1 MIGSVHRR
9 IRLNTLEA
17 QPGGVRRLRSRS
29 VRTTKRTE
37 YVSHVEEITD
47 DWRRE
52 RPDIDLD
59 RFLLAIYLQRLGRII
74 QQDFEQLCQ
83 SRYRLR
89 SSDLRVLLAFR
100 RRGSPYAQRP
110 TDLFRALL
118 ITSGAVTKQVDR
130 LVARKLV
137 VRLRDPEY
145 RKGFLVKL
153 TEKGLKLV
161 DEVAGEIADGTTIA
175 PEMSALSRKE
185 ILDAAHFSL
194 RALKLLER
202 ERLPPQEPGTGRRRK
217 ATTTA

>member
-1 MIGSVHRR
+1 VSG
-9 IRLNTLEA
+9 LGN
-17 QPGGVRRLRSRS
+17 RSG
-29 VRTTKRTE
+29 RTAKKTE
-37 YVSHVEEITD
+37 YVSHVEEISA

-83 SRYRLR
+83 SGYRLR
-89 SSDLRVLLAFR
+89 SSDLRVLLALR

-153 TEKGLKLV
+153 TDKGLKLV
-161 DEVAGEIADGTTIA
+161 DEVTGEIAAGTTIA

-185 ILDAAHFSL
+185 MVDAARFSL

-202 ERLPPQEPGTGRRRK
+202 ERLPPQEEPGTGRRRK
-217 ATTTA
+217 ARTAA

>member
-1 MIGSVHRR
+1 MTR
-9 IRLNTLEA
+9 
-17 QPGGVRRLRSRS
+17 PLRNNRFSPPPNS
-29 VRTTKRTE
+29 PNVGTMKKTE
-37 YVSHVEEITD
+37 YVSHVEEITAE
-47 DWRRE
+47 WRRE
-52 RPDIDLD
+52 RPDIDLY

-89 SSDLRVLLAFR
+89 SSDLRVLLALR

-130 LVARKLV
+130 LVGRKLV
-137 VRLRDPEY
+137 VRLRDPDY

-161 DEVAGEIADGTTIA
+161 DEVAGEIADGTSIA

-185 ILDAAHFSL
+185 ILDAAQFSL

-202 ERLPPQEPGTGRRRK
+202 ERLPPEQEPGPGRRRK
-217 ATTTA
+217 ASPKT

>member
-1 MIGSVHRR
+1 LGKGS
-9 IRLNTLEA
+9 
-17 QPGGVRRLRSRS
+17 G
-29 VRTTKRTE
+29 RTAKRTE

-52 RPDIDLD
+52 RPDIDLH
-59 RFLLAIYLQRLGRII
+59 RFLLSIYLQRLGRII

-89 SSDLRVLLAFR
+89 SSDLRVLLALR
-100 RRGSPYAQRP
+100 RRGAPYAQRP

-130 LVARKLV
+130 LAARKLV
-137 VRLRDPEY
+137 VRTRDPDY

-161 DEVAGEIADGTTIA
+161 DEVAAEIAAGTTIA

-185 ILDAAHFSL
+185 ILDAAQFSL

-202 ERLPPQEPGTGRRRK
+202 ERLAPQEEPGPGRRRK
-217 ATTTA
+217 ASATA

>member
-1 MIGSVHRR
+1 M
-9 IRLNTLEA
+9 RLNTSVA
-17 QPGGVRRLRSRS
+17 RPRGVRRLGNRSS
-29 VRTTKRTE
+29 RTAKRTE

-59 RFLLAIYLQRLGRII
+59 RFLLSIYLQRLGRII

-89 SSDLRVLLAFR
+89 SSDLRVLLALR

-137 VRLRDPEY
+137 VRTRDPDY

-161 DEVAGEIADGTTIA
+161 DEVAAEIAAGTTIA

-185 ILDAAHFSL
+185 ILDAAQFSL

-202 ERLPPQEPGTGRRRK
+202 ERLAPEEESATGKRRK
-217 ATTTA
+217 ASATNRT

>member
-1 MIGSVHRR
+1 
-9 IRLNTLEA
+9 
-17 QPGGVRRLRSRS
+17 LRNRS
-29 VRTTKRTE
+29 VSEMKKTE
-37 YVSHVEEITD
+37 YVSHVEEITAE
-47 DWRRE
+47 WRRE

-89 SSDLRVLLAFR
+89 SSDLRVLLALR

-137 VRLRDPEY
+137 VRLRDPDY

-161 DEVAGEIADGTTIA
+161 DEVASEIADGTTIA
-175 PEMSALSRKE
+175 PEMSSLSRKE
-185 ILDAAHFSL
+185 ILNAVHFSL

-202 ERLPPQEPGTGRRRK
+202 ERLPPQQNPGTGRRRK
-217 ATTTA
+217 ASTTA

>member
-1 MIGSVHRR
+1 MRK
-9 IRLNTLEA
+9 
-17 QPGGVRRLRSRS
+17 QD
-29 VRTTKRTE
+29 TKATKKIE
-37 YVSHVEEITD
+37 YVSHVEEITA

-74 QQDFEQLCQ
+74 QQDFVHLCQ
-83 SRYRLR
+83 SRHRLR
-89 SSDLRVLLAFR
+89 SSDLRVLLALR
-100 RRGSPYAQRP
+100 RRGKPYAQRP

-118 ITSGAVTKQVDR
+118 ITSGAITKQVDR

-137 VRLRDPEY
+137 VRLSDPDY

-161 DEVAGEIADGTTIA
+161 DEVAGEIADSATIA

-185 ILDAAHFSL
+185 ILNAVGFSF
-194 RALKLLER
+194 RSLKLLER
-202 ERLPPQEPGTGRRRK
+202 ERLPPSAEPGPGRRRRK
-217 ATTTA
+217 A

>member
-1 MIGSVHRR
+1 MRNRNVKVMKK
-9 IRLNTLEA
+9 
-17 QPGGVRRLRSRS
+17 P
-29 VRTTKRTE
+29 E
-37 YVSHVEEITD
+37 YVSHVEEIAA

-52 RPDIDLD
+52 RPDLDLD

-89 SSDLRVLLAFR
+89 SSDLRVLLALR
-100 RRGSPYAQRP
+100 RRGLPYAQRP

-137 VRLRDPEY
+137 VRLRDPDY

-153 TEKGLKLV
+153 TDRGLKLV

-185 ILDAAHFSL
+185 ILNAAEFSL

-202 ERLPPQEPGTGRRRK
+202 ERLPPPEKAAPGSRRRAGTK
-217 ATTTA
+217 A